1 MYCKDLS
8 SIAINTILLGYY
20 ENTFVNPWFVNAFV
34 VRDILHW
41 HTLILMILK
50 TSKTVKMLL
59 GDNHAPYWQGV
70 SKIQQHS

>member
-1 MYCKDLS
+1 ME
-8 SIAINTILLGYY
+8 ILLSTLGLSML
-20 ENTFVNPWFVNAFV
+20 V

-50 TSKTVKMLL
+50 TSKTVKTLL
-59 GDNHAPYWQGV
+59 GDNYAPYWQGV